1 MGQLKNEKAIVGYLK
16 YEGASVQDGIMSAE
30 DIVSSLDGFNHAI
43 QFYLKKVNPRYENVK
58 LDIPVKIQQGC
69 VEYIIPL
76 LIWGVGA
83 YVTGAITQ
91 VAQNDFKNVTSK
103 DIFLFP
109 IKCISHVIKITKHLG
124 RVEKSPKI
132 HFSVQDSFVTIYND
146 MGHHITVPKEIFN
159 LYIETPSHLL
169 TKMANIV
176 NSERILEIGYVD
188 EEYHVQKETISSSE
202 KHIFASVDDEEEIL
216 PELVHGTN
224 VEIEGEITKGNSS
237 TNKLGIKYK
246 EKILTCIPSQDD
258 IKRYKECIFRK
269 CKIYGIVDRTDEFGN
284 ITEKKPKI
292 IFHKLVPIEDP
303 FAQPSLFQ

>member
-109 IKCISHVIKITKHLG
+109 I
-124 RVEKSPKI
+124 
-132 HFSVQDSFVTIYND
+132 
-146 MGHHITVPKEIFN
+146 
-159 LYIETPSHLL
+159 
-169 TKMANIV
+169 
-176 NSERILEIGYVD
+176 
-188 EEYHVQKETISSSE
+188 
-202 KHIFASVDDEEEIL
+202 
-216 PELVHGTN
+216 
-224 VEIEGEITKGNSS
+224 
-237 TNKLGIKYK
+237 
-246 EKILTCIPSQDD
+246 
-258 IKRYKECIFRK
+258 
-269 CKIYGIVDRTDEFGN
+269 
-284 ITEKKPKI
+284 
-292 IFHKLVPIEDP
+292 
-303 FAQPSLFQ
+303 